1 MQDKLARHK
10 SDLREALEITGRHFQ
25 DLLALWKHRKRHILA
40 SYDGSNTRKGSVMR
54 NSFRSLKYGKVFTM
68 LFVLLG
74 GAAFAL
80 AQESQAQ
87 GQAQRQRTSAPPD
100 VPVASQQLTSELTRD
115 NLDRVAASAAQIKAV
130 LVRDTG
136 LMVELK
142 RWMAKDASDNGQVI
156 ADQDLTDAAVYE
168 RLTNDVKFRS
178 VATRLVQKFG
188 YLRPS
193 INPESDMAKEHDL
206 VLQQRAR
213 RLVQIEGQED
223 QAALQPQTSSQR
235 SQRNPCRARDYD
247 ENNPDDAEC
256 SDLGNVPP
264 NIERTSPG
272 SNVPRNDQQLSPPD
286 QGIPSNPNAPLL
298 RAQAGG
304 SGIMTGGS
312 SSSYDSLQ
320 DLLLSSGTK
329 SGTDS
334 LVSGALT
341 PEQLEM
347 AAMYSNRANNPQGLA
362 LPNTDPTQELTA
374 RNSNR
379 SDRAEL
385 SNNSAA
391 YPMARAARNRVLP
404 PPPETV
410 HRPTPY
416 ADIPS
421 LYDLY
426 VQAPSRN
433 GTPQRFG
440 TQVFRDGLR
449 DTRSVPMD
457 LPVGPDYV
465 VGPGDGLTIDLWG
478 GVSTRLTRV
487 VDRQGRVALP
497 EAGPVEVSGRTLGD
511 VQQLV
516 QRALGTQYRDTSA
529 EVSVSRL
536 RTVRV
541 YVVGEV
547 NEPGA
552 YDISSLS
559 TPLNALVSAG
569 GITPR
574 GSLRSL
580 KHYRGR
586 LLLEQV
592 DAYDLLLRGVTPD
605 AKKLENGDTL
615 MVSPLG
621 AQVTVTGMVRRPAIY
636 ELQEEKTLADAL
648 ELAGGIL
655 PSATLKHVEV
665 QRLEA
670 HEKRT
675 MLSLDLSEGG
685 GGESQLTSFII
696 RDGDEIHIFPIAPYN
711 QDTIYLQGH
720 VLRPGKYSYHQGIKL
735 TDIVTSYKDLLPE
748 PAAHYGEIIRLSP
761 PDFRPNVV
769 SFDLSAALKDPA
781 SAPQLEPLDTVRVFS
796 RFDFEPPPTVSV
808 SGEVRLPG
816 TYRTSGQASLRDA
829 VFLAGGLTADAS
841 VDAAQLFRINP
852 DGTAKIF
859 SVNLREALNGTSGD
873 NILLQPRDRL
883 LIHRNSSRV
892 DASTVEITGDVA
904 KPGRYPY
911 TGNMRAEDLI
921 RAAGGLKRSA
931 DTNSADLTRYAASGG
946 TAEQIQISLV
956 SLLNGNP
963 TEDVPLRAG
972 DVLAV
977 RQVPGWKDVG
987 ASIKVSGEVMHP
999 STYGIQPG
1007 ERLSSVLERAGG
1019 YTKHAYPYGAL
1030 LMRRDVREIELKSQ
1044 IDLITRIKSEKAIL
1058 TSLPEGDADQKN
1070 AKLTAISQTEAT
1082 LSELATHDPVGR
1094 VVVHIQGD
1102 ISKWKNTPADIP
1114 VHDGDV
1120 LTIPKNPNT
1129 VLVTGQVFNPT
1140 AISQQKG
1147 RSAKW
1152 YLSQAGGLTP
1162 MADKKAVFV
1171 IRADGSVISAKN
1183 NSSGWWSGD
1192 PMGASL
1198 RPGDTVVV
1206 PEKAPKVGG
1215 PNFTTVMQVA
1225 QLATSVALAVAYVH
1239 P

>member
-1 MQDKLARHK
+1 MRF
-10 SDLREALEITGRHFQ
+10 SLRQ
-25 DLLALWKHRKRHILA
+25 
-40 SYDGSNTRKGSVMR
+40 
-54 NSFRSLKYGKVFTM
+54 YGYVVTM
-68 LFVLLG
+68 ISVLLG
-74 GAAFAL
+74 GAVLAS
-80 AQESQAQ
+80 AQESQARRQERRQ
-87 GQAQRQRTSAPPD
+87 GTSAPPD
-100 VPVASQQLTSELTRD
+100 VPTASQQLMSELTRD
-115 NLDRVAASAAQIKAV
+115 NLDRVAASAAQLKAV

-142 RWMAKDASDNGQVI
+142 RWMAKEASDSGQVI
-156 ADQDLTDAAVYE
+156 ADEDLTDAAVYE

-213 RLVQIEGQED
+213 KLVQIEGQED
-223 QAALQPQTSSQR
+223 QAALQLQTTGQSSQR
-235 SQRNPCRARDYD
+235 NATCRPSGYD
-247 ENNPDDAEC
+247 DNNPDDFGC
-256 SDLGNVPP
+256 SDLGNLPS
-264 NIERTSPG
+264 NIDRTNPG
-272 SNVPRNDQQLSPPD
+272 NNFPRNDQQLSPPE
-286 QGIPSNPNAPLL
+286 QGIPSNPNAPVL
-298 RAQAGG
+298 RAQSGG
-304 SGIMTGGS
+304 AEITTGGLNES
-312 SSSYDSLQ
+312 SSSYDALQ
-320 DLLLSSGTK
+320 NLLVSAGTR

-334 LVSGALT
+334 LVAGSMSS
-341 PEQLEM
+341 EQLEL
-347 AAMYSNRANNPQGLA
+347 AAMYANRASNTQGLA
-362 LPNTDPTQELTA
+362 LPNMDSPPDVTG

-379 SDRAEL
+379 SDRSEL
-385 SNNSAA
+385 SSNAA
-391 YPMARAARNRVLP
+391 TYPFVRAARNRVLP
-404 PPPETV
+404 SPPETV

-440 TQVFRDGLR
+440 AQVFRDGLR
-449 DTRSVPMD
+449 DLRSVPMD

-478 GVSTRLTRV
+478 GISTRLTRM

-516 QRALGTQYRDTSA
+516 QRTLATQYRDTSA
-529 EVSVSRL
+529 EVSVTRL

-559 TPLNALVSAG
+559 TPMNALVSAG

-586 LLLEQV
+586 QLLEQV

-636 ELQEEKTLADAL
+636 ELREEKTLAEVLD
-648 ELAGGIL
+648 LAGGIL
-655 PSATLKHVEV
+655 PAATLKHVEV

-675 MLSLDLSEGG
+675 MLSLDLSGDG
-685 GGESQLTSFII
+685 GGEAQLASFNI
-696 RDGDEIHIFPIAPYN
+696 RDGDEIHIFPIASYN

-720 VLRPGKYSYHQGIKL
+720 VLRPGKYSYHDGIKL

-769 SFDLSAALKDPA
+769 SFDLSAALKDPEL
-781 SAPQLEPLDTVRVFS
+781 APKLEPLDTVRVFS

-829 VFLAGGLTADAS
+829 VFLAGGLSPDAS
-841 VDAAQLFRINP
+841 VDGAQLFRINP
-852 DGTAKIF
+852 DGTSKIF
-859 SVNLREALNGTSGD
+859 SVNLREALNGTAGD

-883 LIHRNSSRV
+883 LIHRNALRV

-931 DTNSADLTRYAASGG
+931 DTKSADLTRYAASGG
-946 TAEQIQISLV
+946 TAEQFEISLA
-956 SLLNGNP
+956 SILNGNP
-963 TEDVPLRAG
+963 TEDVQLRAG
-972 DVLAV
+972 DVLAI

-987 ASIKVSGEVMHP
+987 ASVKVNGEVMHP
-999 STYGIQPG
+999 STYGVQPG

-1030 LMRRDVREIELKSQ
+1030 LMRRDVRDIELKSQ
-1044 IDLITRIKSEKAIL
+1044 RDLITRIKSERAIL

-1082 LSELATHDPVGR
+1082 LTELATHDPVGR

-1102 ISKWKNTPADIP
+1102 IDKWKDTAADIT

-1140 AISQQKG
+1140 AISQQQS
-1147 RSAKW
+1147 RSARW

-1183 NSSGWWSGD
+1183 NTSGWWSGD
-1192 PMGASL
+1192 PLSAAL

-1206 PEKAPKVGG
+1206 PERAPKVGG
-1215 PNFTTVMQVA
+1215 PNFTTVLQAA
-1225 QLATSVALAVAYVH
+1225 QLATSVALAVAYIH

>member
-1 MQDKLARHK
+1 M
-10 SDLREALEITGRHFQ
+10 
-25 DLLALWKHRKRHILA
+25 
-40 SYDGSNTRKGSVMR
+40 
-54 NSFRSLKYGKVFTM
+54 
-68 LFVLLG
+68 
-74 GAAFAL
+74 
-80 AQESQAQ
+80 
-87 GQAQRQRTSAPPD
+87 
-100 VPVASQQLTSELTRD
+100 SELTRD
-115 NLDRVAASAAQIKAV
+115 NLDRVAASAAQLKAV

-142 RWMAKDASDNGQVI
+142 RWMAKDASDSGQIV
-156 ADQDLTDAAVYE
+156 ADEDLTDAAVYE

-213 RLVQIEGQED
+213 KLVQIEGQED
-223 QAALQPQTSSQR
+223 QAALQLQTTGQR
-235 SQRNPCRARDYD
+235 GQRDATCRPNGYD
-247 ENNPDDAEC
+247 ENNPDDFGC
-256 SDLGNVPP
+256 SDLGNTPS
-264 NIERTSPG
+264 NIDRTNPG
-272 SNVPRNDQQLSPPD
+272 NNFPRNEQQLSPPE
-286 QGIPSNPNAPLL
+286 QGIPLNPNAPVL
-298 RAQAGG
+298 RAQSGG
-304 SGIMTGGS
+304 SEITTGGLNES
-312 SSSYDSLQ
+312 SSSYDALQ
-320 DLLLSSGTK
+320 NLLVSAGTR

-334 LVSGALT
+334 LVASSMSS
-341 PEQLEM
+341 EQLEL
-347 AAMYSNRANNPQGLA
+347 AAMYANRANNPQGLT
-362 LPNTDPTQELTA
+362 LPNMDSPQDVTG

-379 SDRAEL
+379 SDRSEL
-385 SNNSAA
+385 SNNFGT
-391 YPMARAARNRVLP
+391 YPFVRATRNRVLP
-404 PPPETV
+404 SPPDTV

-440 TQVFRDGLR
+440 AQVFRDGLR
-449 DTRSVPMD
+449 DLRSVPMD

-516 QRALGTQYRDTSA
+516 QRTLGTQYRDTSA
-529 EVSVSRL
+529 EVSVTRL

-559 TPLNALVSAG
+559 TPMNALVSAG

-586 LLLEQV
+586 QLLEQV

-621 AQVTVTGMVRRPAIY
+621 GQVTVTGMVRRPAIY
-636 ELQEEKTLADAL
+636 ELREEKTLADIL
-648 ELAGGIL
+648 DLAGGIL
-655 PSATLKHVEV
+655 PAATLRHVEV

-675 MLSLDLSEGG
+675 MLSLDLSGDG
-685 GGESQLTSFII
+685 GGEAQLASFNI
-696 RDGDEIHIFPIAPYN
+696 RDGDEIHIFPIASYN

-720 VLRPGKYSYHQGIKL
+720 VLRPGKYSYHDGIKL

-781 SAPQLEPLDTVRVFS
+781 SAPKLEPLDTVRVFS

-829 VFLAGGLTADAS
+829 VFLAGGLTPDAS
-841 VDAAQLFRINP
+841 VDGAQLFRINP
-852 DGTAKIF
+852 DGTSKIF
-859 SVNLREALNGTSGD
+859 SVNLREALNGATGD

-883 LIHRNSSRV
+883 LIHRNALRV

-931 DTNSADLTRYAASGG
+931 DTKSADLTRYAAAGG
-946 TAEQIQISLV
+946 TAEQFEISLA
-956 SLLNGNP
+956 SILNGNP

-972 DVLAV
+972 DVVAI

-987 ASIKVSGEVMHP
+987 ASVKINGEVMHP
-999 STYGIQPG
+999 STYGVQPG

-1044 IDLITRIKSEKAIL
+1044 TDLITRIKSEKAIL

-1082 LSELATHDPVGR
+1082 LTELATHDPVGR

-1102 ISKWKNTPADIP
+1102 INKWKDTPADIT

-1140 AISQQKG
+1140 AISQQQS
-1147 RSAKW
+1147 RSARW

-1183 NSSGWWSGD
+1183 NNSGWWSGD
-1192 PMGASL
+1192 PLSASL

-1215 PNFTTVMQVA
+1215 PNFTTVLQAA
-1225 QLATSVALAVAYVH
+1225 QLATSVALAVAYIH

>member
-1 MQDKLARHK
+1 MRFLLQ
-10 SDLREALEITGRHFQ
+10 LRQCIRVVAI
-25 DLLALWKHRKRHILA
+25 LLL
-40 SYDGSNTRKGSVMR
+40 V
-54 NSFRSLKYGKVFTM
+54 
-68 LFVLLG
+68 LG
-74 GAAFAL
+74 GAVFGS
-80 AQESQAQ
+80 AQE
-87 GQAQRQRTSAPPD
+87 QRQTQQRTSAPPD
-100 VPVASQQLTSELTRD
+100 VPVASQQLTSDLTRD
-115 NLDRVAASAAQIKAV
+115 NLDFVAASAPQLKAV

-142 RWMAKDASDNGQVI
+142 RLIAKEASNNGQVI
-156 ADQDLTDAAVYE
+156 AEQDLTDAAVYE
-168 RLTNDVKFRS
+168 RLANDVKFRS
-178 VATRLVQKFG
+178 MATRLVQKYG
-188 YLRPS
+188 YLRPMV
-193 INPESDMAKEHDL
+193 NPESDMAKEQDL
-206 VLQQRAR
+206 ILKERAR
-213 RLVQIEGQED
+213 KLVQIEGQED
-223 QAALQPQTSSQR
+223 QQALQLQTTGRR
-235 SQRNPCRARDYD
+235 SQQNAPCRTGNYD
-247 ENNPDDAEC
+247 ENNPEVSEC
-256 SDLGNVPP
+256 SDLENLPSNLDR
-264 NIERTSPG
+264 NIPRT
-272 SNVPRNDQQLSPPD
+272 NFPRNDEQLPPPE
-286 QGIPSNPNAPLL
+286 QGTPSNQSSPIL
-298 RAQAGG
+298 RARSSG
-304 SGIMTGGS
+304 SDSITGSLTGGLDEN
-312 SSSYDSLQ
+312 SSSYDALQ
-320 DLLLSSGTK
+320 NLLLSSGTTK

-334 LVSGALT
+334 LMAGNLT
-341 PEQLEM
+341 PEQLEL
-347 AAMYSNRANNPQGLA
+347 AALYANRSNSLQGSG
-362 LPNTDPTQELTA
+362 LPNADPMQDQLA

-379 SDRAEL
+379 SDRSEL
-385 SNNSAA
+385 MNNAPIS
-391 YPMARAARNRVLP
+391 PLVRTARSRVLP

-440 TQVFRDGLR
+440 SQVFRDGLR
-449 DTRSVPMD
+449 DLRSVPMD

-516 QRALGTQYRDTSA
+516 QRTLGTQYRDTSA

-547 NEPGA
+547 SEPGA

-586 LLLEQV
+586 QLLEEV
-592 DAYDLLLRGVTPD
+592 DAYDLLLRGVTPG

-621 AQVTVTGMVRRPAIY
+621 PQVTITGMVRRPAIY
-636 ELQEEKTLADAL
+636 ELHEEKTLADAL
-648 ELAGGIL
+648 DLAGGIL
-655 PSATLKHVEV
+655 PAATLKHVEV

-675 MLSLDLSEGG
+675 MLSLDLSGDG
-685 GGESQLTSFII
+685 GGEAQLTSFKI

-748 PAAHYGEIIRLSP
+748 PAAHYAEIIRLSS

-769 SFDLSAALKDPA
+769 SFDLAAALNDPA
-781 SAPQLEPLDTVRVFS
+781 SAPGLEPLDTVRVFS
-796 RFDFEPPPTVSV
+796 RFDFEPTPTVSV

-829 VFLAGGLTADAS
+829 VFLAGGLTPDAS
-841 VDAAQLFRINP
+841 VDTAQLFRINP
-852 DGTAKIF
+852 DGTSKIF
-859 SVNLREALNGTSGD
+859 SVNLREALNGTSAD

-883 LIHRNSSRV
+883 LIHRNALSV

-931 DTNSADLTRYAASGG
+931 DTNSADLTRYAATGG
-946 TAEQIQISLV
+946 PAQQFKV
-956 SLLNGNP
+956 SLTSILNGNP
-963 TEDVPLRAG
+963 TEDVPLRGG
-972 DVLAV
+972 DVLAI

-987 ASIKVSGEVMHP
+987 ASMKVSGEVMHP
-999 STYGIQPG
+999 ATYGIQPG

-1044 IDLITRIKSEKAIL
+1044 TDLIARMKAEKALL
-1058 TSLPEGDADQKN
+1058 TSLPENDADQKN
-1070 AKLTAISQTEAT
+1070 AKVTAISQSEAT
-1082 LSELATHDPVGR
+1082 LTELATHDPVGR

-1102 ISKWKNTPADIP
+1102 INKWKNTSADLTL
-1114 VHDGDV
+1114 HDGDV
-1120 LTIPKNPNT
+1120 LMIPKNPST

-1140 AISQQKG
+1140 AISQQGG
-1147 RSAKW
+1147 RSARW

-1162 MADKKAVFV
+1162 MADRKAVFV
-1171 IRADGSVISAKN
+1171 IRADGSVIAAKN
-1183 NSSGWWSGD
+1183 NNSGWWSGD
-1192 PMGASL
+1192 PLSASL

-1215 PNFTTVMQVA
+1215 PNFTTVMQAA
-1225 QLATSVALAVAYVH
+1225 QLASSVALAVAYIK

>member
-1 MQDKLARHK
+1 MRFLPR
-10 SDLREALEITGRHFQ
+10 LRECIRVVAI
-25 DLLALWKHRKRHILA
+25 LLLVLA
-40 SYDGSNTRKGSVMR
+40 GAVFGS
-54 NSFRSLKYGKVFTM
+54 
-68 LFVLLG
+68 
-74 GAAFAL
+74 
-80 AQESQAQ
+80 AQE
-87 GQAQRQRTSAPPD
+87 QRQKQQRTSAPPD
-100 VPVASQQLTSELTRD
+100 VPVASQQLTSDLTKD
-115 NLDRVAASAAQIKAV
+115 NLNLVAASAPQLKAV

-142 RWMAKDASDNGQVI
+142 RLIAKEASNNGQVI
-156 ADQDLTDAAVYE
+156 AEQDLTDAAVYE
-168 RLTNDVKFRS
+168 RLVNDVKFRS
-178 VATRLVQKFG
+178 IATRLVQRYG
-188 YLRPS
+188 YLRPMV
-193 INPESDMAKEHDL
+193 NPESDMAKEQDL
-206 VLQQRAR
+206 ILKERAR
-213 RLVQIEGQED
+213 KLVQIEGQED
-223 QAALQPQTSSQR
+223 QQALQLQTTAKR
-235 SQRNPCRARDYD
+235 SQQNAPCRTGSYD
-247 ENNPDDAEC
+247 ENNAEDSEC
-256 SDLGNVPP
+256 SDDLGNLPSNLDRNNP
-264 NIERTSPG
+264 RT
-272 SNVPRNDQQLSPPD
+272 NFPRNEEQLSPPE
-286 QGIPSNPNAPLL
+286 QGIPSNPTAPVI
-298 RAQAGG
+298 RAQLGG
-304 SGIMTGGS
+304 SDSMTGSVTGGLNEN
-312 SSSYDSLQ
+312 SSSYDAIQ
-320 DLLLSSGTK
+320 NLLTSSGTK
-329 SGTDS
+329 GGTDS
-334 LVSGALT
+334 LVAGSFT
-341 PEQLEM
+341 PEQLEL
-347 AAMYSNRANNPQGLA
+347 AAMYSNRANNPSGSGL
-362 LPNTDPTQELTA
+362 PSVDPMQDQLA
-374 RNSNR
+374 RSSNR
-379 SDRAEL
+379 SDRSEL
-385 SNNSAA
+385 TNNIAN
-391 YPMARAARNRVLP
+391 YPLARTARSRMLP

-440 TQVFRDGLR
+440 SQVFRDGLR
-449 DTRSVPMD
+449 DLHSVPMD

-516 QRALGTQYRDTSA
+516 QKTLGTQYRDTSA

-547 NEPGA
+547 SEPGA

-559 TPLNALVSAG
+559 TPINALVSAG

-586 LLLEQV
+586 QLIEEV

-615 MVSPLG
+615 MVSSLG
-621 AQVTVTGMVRRPAIY
+621 PQVTVTGMVRRPAIY
-636 ELQEEKTLADAL
+636 ELHEEKTLADAL
-648 ELAGGIL
+648 DLAGGIL
-655 PSATLKHVEV
+655 PAATLKHVEV

-675 MLSLDLSEGG
+675 MLSLDLSGDG
-685 GGESQLTSFII
+685 GGEAQLTSFKI

-748 PAAHYGEIIRLSP
+748 PAAHYGEIIRLAP

-769 SFDLSAALKDPA
+769 SFDLAAALNDPA
-781 SAPQLEPLDTVRVFS
+781 SAPALEPLDTVRVFS
-796 RFDFEPPPTVSV
+796 RFDFEPTPTVSV
-808 SGEVRLPG
+808 SGEVRVPG

-829 VFLAGGLTADAS
+829 VFLAGGLTPDAS
-841 VDAAQLFRINP
+841 VDTAQLFRMYP
-852 DGTAKIF
+852 DGTSKIF
-859 SVNLREALNGTSGD
+859 SVNLREALNGTSAD
-873 NILLQPRDRL
+873 NISLQPRDRL
-883 LIHRNSSRV
+883 LIHRNALSV

-921 RAAGGLKRSA
+921 RASGGLKRSA
-931 DTNSADLTRYAASGG
+931 DTNSADLTRYAATGG
-946 TAEQIQISLV
+946 PAEQFKISL
-956 SLLNGNP
+956 SSILNGNP
-963 TEDVPLRAG
+963 TEDVPLRGG
-972 DVLAV
+972 DVLAI
-977 RQVPGWKDVG
+977 REVPGWKDVG
-987 ASIKVSGEVMHP
+987 ASMKVSGEVMHP
-999 STYGIQPG
+999 ATYGIQPG

-1019 YTKHAYPYGAL
+1019 YTKHAYPYGSL
-1030 LMRRDVREIELKSQ
+1030 LMRRDIREIELKSQ
-1044 IDLITRIKSEKAIL
+1044 TDLIARMKAEKALL

-1070 AKLTAISQTEAT
+1070 AKITAISQSEAT
-1082 LSELATHDPVGR
+1082 LTELATHDPVGR

-1102 ISKWKNTPADIP
+1102 INKWKNTPADLTL
-1114 VHDGDV
+1114 HDGDV
-1120 LTIPKNPNT
+1120 LMIPKNPGT

-1140 AISQQKG
+1140 AISQQG
-1147 RSAKW
+1147 GSSARW

-1162 MADKKAVFV
+1162 MADRKAVFV
-1171 IRADGSVISAKN
+1171 IRADGSVIAAKN
-1183 NSSGWWSGD
+1183 NNSGWWSGD
-1192 PMGASL
+1192 PLSASL

-1215 PNFTTVMQVA
+1215 PNFTTVMQAA
-1225 QLATSVALAVAYVH
+1225 QLASSVALAVAYIK

>member
-1 MQDKLARHK
+1 MRTSLKKL
-10 SDLREALEITGRHFQ
+10 L
-25 DLLALWKHRKRHILA
+25 KHHETHILA
-40 SYDGSNTRKGSVMR
+40 SQDGYNARKGSVMR
-54 NSFRSLKYGKVFTM
+54 VFLRRLQHGCVVM
-68 LFVLLG
+68 IASVIVG
-74 GAAFAL
+74 GAVSAP
-80 AQESQAQ
+80 AQESQPRRQ
-87 GQAQRQRTSAPPD
+87 GQRQATSAPPD
-100 VPVASQQLTSELTRD
+100 VPTASQQLISELTRD
-115 NLDRVAASAAQIKAV
+115 NLDRVAATAAQLKAV

-142 RWMAKDASDNGQVI
+142 RWMAKEASDSGQIVVEE
-156 ADQDLTDAAVYE
+156 DLTDAAVYD

-178 VATRLVQKFG
+178 AATRLVQRFG

-223 QAALQPQTSSQR
+223 QAALQPQTTAQR
-235 SQRNPCRARDYD
+235 DQRNTTCNGYD
-247 ENNPDDAEC
+247 ENYPDDLGC
-256 SDLGNVPP
+256 SDLENGSS
-264 NIERTSPG
+264 NIDRVNPA
-272 SNVPRNDQQLSPPD
+272 NNPPRNDQQRQPEQEVPL
-286 QGIPSNPNAPLL
+286 NPNAPLL
-298 RAQAGG
+298 KAQM
-304 SGIMTGGS
+304 SGAETATGGLGLNES
-312 SSSYDSLQ
+312 SSSYDLQ
-320 DLLLSSGTK
+320 NLLASAGTK

-334 LVSGALT
+334 LISGSMGS
-341 PEQLEM
+341 EQLEL
-347 AAMYSNRANNPQGLA
+347 AALYANRANNSAGLG
-362 LPNTDPTQELTA
+362 LPNMDSSQDMA
-374 RNSNR
+374 GR
-379 SDRAEL
+379 
-385 SNNSAA
+385 NNSRTDRPDAA
-391 YPMARAARNRVLP
+391 TYPFVRASRNRVLP
-404 PPPETV
+404 SPPETV
-410 HRPTPY
+410 HRPNPY

-433 GTPQRFG
+433 GIPQRFG

-449 DTRSVPMD
+449 DLRSVPMD

-478 GVSTRLTRV
+478 GVSTRLTRI

-516 QRALGTQYRDTSA
+516 QRTLGTQYRDTSA

-559 TPLNALVSAG
+559 TPMNALVSAG

-586 LLLEQV
+586 QLLEQV

-636 ELQEEKTLADAL
+636 ELREEKSLADVL
-648 ELAGGIL
+648 DLAGGIL
-655 PSATLKHVEV
+655 PAATLKHVEV

-675 MLSLDLSEGG
+675 MLSLDLSGDG
-685 GGESQLTSFII
+685 GGEARLASFGI
-696 RDGDEIHIFPIAPYN
+696 RDGDEIHIFPIASYN

-720 VLRPGKYSYHQGIKL
+720 VLRPGKYSYHDGIKL
-735 TDIVTSYKDLLPE
+735 SDIVTSYMDLLPE

-781 SAPQLEPLDTVRVFS
+781 SAPKLEPLDTIRVFS
-796 RFDFEPPPTVSV
+796 RFDFELPPTVSV
-808 SGEVRLPG
+808 SGEVRKPG

-829 VFLAGGLTADAS
+829 VFLAGGLAPDAS
-841 VDAAQLFRINP
+841 VDGAQLFRINP
-852 DGTAKIF
+852 DGSSKIF
-859 SVNLREALNGTSGD
+859 SVNLREALNGNAGD
-873 NILLQPRDRL
+873 NIMLEPRDRL
-883 LIHRNSSRV
+883 LIHRNALRL
-892 DASTVEITGDVA
+892 DASAVEITGDVA

-931 DTNSADLTRYAASGG
+931 DTKSADLTRYAASGG
-946 TAEQIQISLV
+946 TAQQFEISLA
-956 SLLNGNP
+956 SISNGNP

-972 DVLAV
+972 DVLAI

-987 ASIKVSGEVMHP
+987 ASVKVSGEVMHP
-999 STYGIQPG
+999 SRYGVQPG

-1044 IDLITRIKSEKAIL
+1044 IDLITRMKSEKAIL
-1058 TSLPEGDADQKN
+1058 TSLPEADADQKN

-1082 LSELATHDPVGR
+1082 LTELATHDPVGR

-1102 ISKWKNTPADIP
+1102 INKWKNTPADIT

-1120 LTIPKNPNT
+1120 LMIPKNPNT

-1140 AISQQKG
+1140 AISQQQG
-1147 RSAKW
+1147 RSARW

-1183 NSSGWWSGD
+1183 NNSGWWSGD
-1192 PMGASL
+1192 PLSASL

-1206 PEKAPKVGG
+1206 PERAPKVGG
-1215 PNFTTVMQVA
+1215 PNFTTVLQAA
-1225 QLATSVALAVAYVH
+1225 QLATSVALAVAYIH

>member
-1 MQDKLARHK
+1 MRFF
-10 SDLREALEITGRHFQ
+10 LRRLQYGCVVMI
-25 DLLALWKHRKRHILA
+25 A
-40 SYDGSNTRKGSVMR
+40 SV
-54 NSFRSLKYGKVFTM
+54 V
-68 LFVLLG
+68 VG
-74 GAAFAL
+74 GAVSAP
-80 AQESQAQ
+80 AQESQARGQ
-87 GQAQRQRTSAPPD
+87 GQRQGTSAPPD
-100 VPVASQQLTSELTRD
+100 VPTASQQLISELTRD
-115 NLDRVAASAAQIKAV
+115 NLDRVAATAAQLKAV

-142 RWMAKDASDNGQVI
+142 RWMAKEASDSGQIVVEE
-156 ADQDLTDAAVYE
+156 DLTDAAVYD

-178 VATRLVQKFG
+178 AATRLVQRFG
-188 YLRPS
+188 YLRPN

-223 QAALQPQTSSQR
+223 QAALQPQTTGQR
-235 SQRNPCRARDYD
+235 DQRNTGCNGPD
-247 ENNPDDAEC
+247 ENYPDDLGC
-256 SDLGNVPP
+256 SDFENSPSNIDRINQGNNP
-264 NIERTSPG
+264 
-272 SNVPRNDQQLSPPD
+272 PRNDQQAPPSE
-286 QGIPSNPNAPLL
+286 QGFPSNPNAALL
-298 RAQAGG
+298 RAQM
-304 SGIMTGGS
+304 SGTETATGGLGLNES
-312 SSSYDSLQ
+312 SSSYDAMQ
-320 DLLLSSGTK
+320 NLLVSAGTK
-329 SGTDS
+329 NGTDTLIAGS
-334 LVSGALT
+334 MGS
-341 PEQLEM
+341 EQLEL
-347 AAMYSNRANNPQGLA
+347 AAMYANRANNLPALG
-362 LPNTDPTQELTA
+362 LPNMDSSQDVA
-374 RNSNR
+374 GRNGNR
-379 SDRAEL
+379 TDRADVA
-385 SNNSAA
+385 S
-391 YPMARAARNRVLP
+391 YPLVRASRNRVLP
-404 PPPETV
+404 SSPETV

-449 DTRSVPMD
+449 DLRSVPMD

-478 GVSTRLTRV
+478 GVSTRLTRI

-516 QRALGTQYRDTSA
+516 QRTLGTQYRDTSA

-559 TPLNALVSAG
+559 TPMNALVSAG

-586 LLLEQV
+586 QLLEQV

-605 AKKLENGDTL
+605 AKRLENGDTL
-615 MVSPLG
+615 MVSPFG
-621 AQVTVTGMVRRPAIY
+621 TQVTVTGMVRRPAIY
-636 ELQEEKTLADAL
+636 ELRDEKSLADVL
-648 ELAGGIL
+648 DLAGGIL
-655 PSATLKHVEV
+655 PAATLKHVEV

-675 MLSLDLSEGG
+675 MLSLDLSGDG
-685 GGESQLTSFII
+685 GGEARLASFSI
-696 RDGDEIHIFPIAPYN
+696 RDGDEIHIFPIASYN

-720 VLRPGKYSYHQGIKL
+720 VLRPGKYSYHDGIKL

-748 PAAHYGEIIRLSP
+748 PAPHYGEIIRLSP

-769 SFDLSAALKDPA
+769 SFDLAAALKDPT
-781 SAPQLEPLDTVRVFS
+781 SAPKLEPLDTVRVFS

-808 SGEVRLPG
+808 SGEVRKPG

-829 VFLAGGLTADAS
+829 VFLAGGLAPDAS
-841 VDAAQLFRINP
+841 VDGAQLFRINP
-852 DGTAKIF
+852 DGSSKIF
-859 SVNLREALNGTSGD
+859 SVNLRAALNGNGGD
-873 NILLQPRDRL
+873 NIMLEPRDRL
-883 LIHRNSSRV
+883 LIHRNALRV

-911 TGNMRAEDLI
+911 TGNMRSEDLI

-931 DTNSADLTRYAASGG
+931 DTMSADLTRYAASGG
-946 TAEQIQISLV
+946 TAQQFEISLA
-956 SLLNGNP
+956 SISNGNP

-972 DVLAV
+972 DVLAI
-977 RQVPGWKDVG
+977 RQVSGWKDIG
-987 ASIKVSGEVMHP
+987 ASVKVSGEVMHP
-999 STYGIQPG
+999 SRYGVQPG

-1019 YTKHAYPYGAL
+1019 YTKQAYPYGAL

-1058 TSLPEGDADQKN
+1058 TSLPEGNADQKN
-1070 AKLTAISQTEAT
+1070 AKLTAVSQSEAT
-1082 LSELATHDPVGR
+1082 LTELATHDPVGR

-1102 ISKWKNTPADIP
+1102 INNWKNTPADIT

-1120 LTIPKNPNT
+1120 LVIPKNPNT

-1140 AISQQKG
+1140 AISQQQG
-1147 RSAKW
+1147 HSARW

-1192 PMGASL
+1192 PLSAAL

-1215 PNFTTVMQVA
+1215 PNFTTVLQAA
-1225 QLATSVALAVAYVH
+1225 QLATSVALAVAYIH